1 MKKQLLTIFTA
12 VLSIASVNAQD
23 TLFSANQF
31 TGGFENMST
40 INADADTLGWGI
52 YDITTA
58 PYTFAS
64 QGEVL
69 GSQSWYDPNNDG
81 TGINLTPDN
90 WVISPAVDLSN
101 YDAATLTFGRG
112 STWDDGTS
120 SEVYSVYA
128 VSVADPT
135 TLGTALNAAT
145 SLLDETIITADAWA
159 TKTVSLTTLAGQAN
173 VYVAIRHHNST
184 GFDYLMVDDLVV
196 SATSSASIKENNL
209 NVSVYPN
216 PANDVVNFKLNGEA
230 TSVSI
235 IGLDGKVYSTTS
247 ISGNTTSVNVASL
260 ASGIY
265 VYEIVAENGSVT
277 RSTFVKK

>member
-31 TGGFENMST
+31 TGGFENMT
-40 INADADTLGWGI
+40 RINADTDTLDWTIFDLAGS
-52 YDITTA
+52 
-58 PYTFAS
+58 PFSFAA

-69 GSQSWYDPNNDG
+69 GSQSWTTANG
-81 TGINLTPDN
+81 ALTPDN
-90 WVISPAVDLSN
+90 WVISPVLDLSN
-101 YDAATLTFGRG
+101 YDAATLTFGRA
-112 STWDDGTS
+112 S
-120 SEVYSVYA
+120 SYAFANLSEKYAVYA
-128 VSVADPT
+128 VNSSDAAAVGAA
-135 TLGTALNAAT
+135 LASATALFT
-145 SLLDETIITADAWA
+145 EQITTPQNWL
-159 TKTVSLTTLAGQAN
+159 TKTVDLSSFAGQAN
-173 VYVAIRHHNST
+173 VYVAFRH
-184 GFDYLMVDDLVV
+184 FDCTDYELLVVDDIVV
-196 SATSSASIKENNL
+196 SATSSASITENNL

-235 IGLDGKVYSTTS
+235 IGLDGKVYSTKS
-247 ISGNTTSVNVASL
+247 ITGNTTSVNVATL
-260 ASGIY
+260 AAGIY

>member
-23 TLFSANQF
+23 TLFNASEF
-31 TGGFENMST
+31 TGGFVNMTRIS
-40 INADADTLGWGI
+40 ADTDTLDWTIFDLTGAGFSF
-52 YDITTA
+52 DA
-58 PYTFAS
+58 

-69 GSQSWYDPNNDG
+69 GSQSWTSANG
-81 TGINLTPDN
+81 ALTPDN
-90 WVISPAVDLSN
+90 WVISPVLDLSN
-101 YDAATLTFGRG
+101 YDAATLTFGRA
-112 STWDDGTS
+112 S
-120 SEVYSVYA
+120 SYAFANLSEKYAVYA
-128 VSVADPT
+128 VNASDPS
-135 TLGTALNAAT
+135 TLGATLAASTALFT
-145 SLLDETIITADAWA
+145 EQIITPDNWL
-159 TKTVSLTTLAGQAN
+159 TKTVDLSALAGQAN
-173 VYVAIRHHNST
+173 VYVAFRH
-184 GFDYLMVDDLVV
+184 FDCTDYELLVVDDIVV

-247 ISGNTTSVNVASL
+247 FNGNTTSVNVASL